1 MPPTLADLM
10 LLHPSTDPEPADPR
24 TERRIAW
31 SGGRLQLFTERS
43 PTAADREP
51 RAFVLEFTGNG
62 GRAEWG
68 GQLPLHR
75 FTDVAVESWT
85 LNYPGFGGSDGPARL
100 RSLGPAGLAAF
111 DEICRIAAG
120 RPVLLS
126 GNSIG
131 TLVALHVAAARPA
144 VAGLVLRN
152 PPPLRSLI
160 LGRHGWW
167 NLWLGAL
174 WVVAGIP
181 PELDGPATAAK
192 VRRPAVFLSS
202 TDDTLVPPDYQRI
215 VIDAY
220 AGHKTVVLL
229 DGAGHNS
236 ALTADQ
242 EEAVAGRAGALLT
255 ASGTITET
263 AA

>member
-10 LLHPSTDPEPADPR
+10 LLHPSTDPEPAGPL
-24 TERRIAW
+24 TERWIAGP
-31 SGGRLQLFTERS
+31 GGRLQLFADRS
-43 PTAADREP
+43 PAADHSEP
-51 RAFVLEFTGNG
+51 QAFVLEFTGNG

-111 DEICRIAAG
+111 DEILRIAGG

-131 TLVALHVAAARPA
+131 TLVALHVAAARSA
-144 VAGLVLRN
+144 VSGLVLRN

-160 LGRHGWW
+160 LRRHGWW

-181 PELDGPATAAK
+181 PELDGPATAAR

-202 TDDTLVPPDYQRI
+202 TEDTLVPPDYQRLI
-215 VIDAY
+215 IDAY
-220 AGHKTVVLL
+220 AGHKAVILL

-242 EEAVAGRAGALLT
+242 EEAVAGRVGGLLAT
-255 ASGTITET
+255 PAATTET
-263 AA
+263 SA